1 MKPQKEVLIP
11 RQMLRRA
18 TMELLS
24 AEQKQAIHDA
34 ANSAAAAR
42 PLGHSPSSSALL
54 NGANHPAASSLPAAP
69 LPTRPS
75 SASVANGRRSSL
87 SRAPLFE
94 ADGTIRS
101 EDGTET
107 YYLGQCVLPPSF
119 ACADAQPQICVRFVR
134 PVDRD
139 GFLVARCSPVCSG
152 VIDILQQY
160 TRFKALEHTIKAAAL
175 SAEAVSCTDPY
186 AYQQRFLRKLGSH
199 MRGNDDPDPMLFDTA
214 ASPSP

>member
-34 ANSAAAAR
+34 ANSAAASR

-54 NGANHPAASSLPAAP
+54 NGANHPAASSSPAAAA
-69 LPTRPS
+69 LPPSRPS
-75 SASVANGRRSSL
+75 SAGGVANGRRSSL

-119 ACADAQPQICVRFVR
+119 TCADAQAQICVRLF
-134 PVDRD
+134 
-139 GFLVARCSPVCSG
+139 AR
-152 VIDILQQY
+152 
-160 TRFKALEHTIKAAAL
+160 
-175 SAEAVSCTDPY
+175 
-186 AYQQRFLRKLGSH
+186 
-199 MRGNDDPDPMLFDTA
+199 
-214 ASPSP
+214 